1 MESRVYEKELAKEAG
16 NETDSSSVNVA
27 TAQFEK
33 KFRQQVIVQNFITF
47 CGLQR

>member
-16 NETDSSSVNVA
+16 NEADSSINVA

-33 KFRQQVIVQNFITF
+33 KFRLLVIVQIF
-47 CGLQR
+47 